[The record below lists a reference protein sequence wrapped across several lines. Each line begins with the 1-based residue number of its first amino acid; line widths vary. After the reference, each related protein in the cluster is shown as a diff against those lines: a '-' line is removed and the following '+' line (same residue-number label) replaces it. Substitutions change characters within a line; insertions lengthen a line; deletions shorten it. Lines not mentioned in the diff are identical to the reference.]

1 MSECVECLN
10 RHGKFLPL
18 RKNVNQFVEVL
29 MTLNDGVEP
38 RTPGSQTYRCLGG
51 ARIKIV
57 SRGHFLVSELF
68 SRHMAKSGNC

>member
-1 MSECVECLN
+1 M
-10 RHGKFLPL
+10 
-18 RKNVNQFVEVL
+18 NQFVEVL

-57 SRGHFLVSELF
+57 SSAHFLVSSYSQGMWQRVGTVEW
-68 SRHMAKSGNC
+68 SIGV